1 MRSDA
6 HQGEFLGLINFG
18 PGLIVIRTEC
28 VRADLNERNER
39 RDPQVAGM
47 GSKVHRDCKA

>member
-1 MRSDA
+1 MSDR
-6 HQGEFLGLINFG
+6 
-18 PGLIVIRTEC
+18 LIVIRTEC
-28 VRADLNERNER
+28 IRADLNER

>member
-18 PGLIVIRTEC
+18 SGLRIRGEGVFSDELVDILFFGQTP
-28 VRADLNERNER
+28 ERDQER
-39 RDPQVAGM
+39 R
-47 GSKVHRDCKA
+47 